1 MAGYTLQGKTSEGTM
16 VDIPLAATYD
26 ANGNA
31 IVDYYAAKSD
41 LEGCIS
47 VITQEQVDL
56 LF

>member
-16 VDIPLAATYD
+16 VDIPLVATYD

-31 IVDYYAAKSD
+31 IVDYYAAKTD
-41 LEGCIS
+41 CENIS
-47 VITQEQVDL
+47 VISEDMVDS